1 MKLATL
7 RTGGDGTLLVVSRD
21 LTRAVRATAAASLQA
36 ALENWVAVEPALRAQ
51 FDALQQGNIESQMAI
66 DPATLDAILPRSFQF
81 LDASAFL
88 AHNHILARAWG
99 FVPRGESEPPLMYQ
113 GL

>member
-36 ALENWVAVEPALRAQ
+36 ALEKDLVK
-51 FDALQQGNIESQMAI
+51 IS
-66 DPATLDAILPRSFQF
+66 
-81 LDASAFL
+81 
-88 AHNHILARAWG
+88 
-99 FVPRGESEPPLMYQ
+99 
-113 GL
+113 